1 MIKYLSLFSGIGA
14 FEEALHQLQ
23 IPYTLIGFSELNEY
37 AVQSYCAI
45 HDISKSMNLGDIR
58 KIDAT
63 ILPKDLDLITY
74 GFPCQDISLAGKQQ
88 GFVDKNGNTTRS
100 GLFFEALRV
109 LTAVRPKVAIAENV
123 KNLTCKKF
131 TSQFHTVL
139 SSLESIGYHNYWQ
152 VLNAKD
158 YGIPQ
163 NRERVFIVSI
173 REDIDNSLFHFPEKV
188 PLSIHLCDV
197 LEQSIDEKYYL
208 RKLPST
214 LTIDSENNCVRI
226 KEATKKGYAIAYYGD
241 SVNIDYPHS
250 KTRRGRVGHGVAQ
263 TLTTSP
269 SQLVVLHDTSNSL
282 CVRKLTPRECFRL
295 MGFTDADFDRAFSL
309 NSETQLYKQAGN
321 SIVSSVVR
329 YIFEEIFRS
338 SVLECE

>member
-14 FEEALHQLQ
+14 FEEALHQLHV
-23 IPYTLIGFSELNEY
+23 PYTLIGFSELNEH
-37 AVQSYCAI
+37 AMQSYCAI
-45 HDISKSMNLGDIR
+45 HNVSKSMNLGDIR

-63 ILPKDLDLITY
+63 ILPKDLDFITY

-88 GFVDKNGNTTRS
+88 GFIDENGNVTRS
-100 GLFFEALRV
+100 GLFFEALRI
-109 LTAVRPKVAIAENV
+109 LTSVRPKVAIAENV

-173 REDIDNSLFHFPEKV
+173 REDVDNGLFRFPEKV
-188 PLSIHLCDV
+188 PLCTHLCDV
-197 LEQSIDEKYYL
+197 LEQSVDEKYYL
-208 RKLPST
+208 QKSLST
-214 LTIDSENNCVRI
+214 LTIDTKNDCVRI
-226 KEATKKGYAIAYYGD
+226 EEATKKGYAVAYSGD
-241 SVNIDYPHS
+241 SINIDYPNS

-269 SQLVVLHDTSNSL
+269 SQLVVLYDTLGSL
-282 CVRKLTPRECFRL
+282 RVRKLTPRECFRL
-295 MGFTDADFDRAFSL
+295 MGFTDADFDRAFAI

-321 SIVSSVVR
+321 SIVTSVLR
-329 YIFEEIFRS
+329 CIFEEIFRFV
-338 SVLECE
+338 VL